1 MTTSSPEATAPSAW
15 SPPHLGETE
24 TVTVSS
30 IRATLDSARQKG
42 YDEGFEKGH
51 AEGLSKAQAITAD
64 LQQLWEAMAQPF
76 ARQEEALFKE
86 QCLLVSRI
94 AMAVLERELQTA
106 PASIEAALK
115 KALELQKSSA
125 QAIEIRVNSRD
136 LSRLEEVAPELLQNQ
151 PWRVEVDDDVMPGG
165 CRVQVDDSIVDAT
178 LEGRLT
184 AAIREAV
191 GLEIVAP
198 ASHAASASMESA
210 SPSEPPEPS
219 EPSELSEP
227 SEEGP

>member
-1 MTTSSPEATAPSAW
+1 MTTSSPEAATPNAW

-42 YDEGFEKGH
+42 FDEGFEKGH
-51 AEGLSKAQAITAD
+51 ADGLAKAQLITAD

-86 QCLLVSRI
+86 QCLLVSRV
-94 AMAVLERELQTA
+94 AMAVLERELQTE
-106 PASIEAALK
+106 PASIEAALI
-115 KALELQKSSA
+115 KALELLKSS
-125 QAIEIRVNSRD
+125 INVVEITVNSRD

-151 PWRVEVDDDVMPGG
+151 PWRVEVEDDLMPGG
-165 CRVQVDDSIVDAT
+165 CRIEVDDSVVDAT
-178 LEGRLT
+178 LEGRMM

-191 GLEIVAP
+191 GLELPPLSSQDASVP
-198 ASHAASASMESA
+198 A
-210 SPSEPPEPS
+210 EPALS
-219 EPSELSEP
+219 SELSE
-227 SEEGP
+227 GGT

>member
-1 MTTSSPEATAPSAW
+1 MTTSSPEAEAPSAW

-51 AEGLSKAQAITAD
+51 AEGLAKAQAITAD
-64 LQQLWEAMAQPF
+64 LEQLWEAMAQPF
-76 ARQEEALFKE
+76 ARQEEALFRE
-86 QCLLVSRI
+86 QCLLVSRV
-94 AMAVLERELQTA
+94 ATAVLERELQTE
-106 PASIEAALK
+106 PALIEAALE
-115 KALELQKSSA
+115 KALELLKIST
-125 QAIEIRVNSRD
+125 QAIEIYVNSFD
-136 LSRLEEVAPELLQNQ
+136 LTRLEEVAPELLQNQ

-165 CRVQVDDSIVDAT
+165 CRVQVGDSIVDAT

-184 AAIREAV
+184 AAIKEAV

-198 ASHAASASMESA
+198 ASHAASASAEPA
-210 SPSEPPEPS
+210 SPSDPAES
-219 EPSELSEP
+219 SEP
-227 SEEGP
+227 SEEGL

>member
-1 MTTSSPEATAPSAW
+1 MTTSSPEAAAPSAW

-51 AEGLSKAQAITAD
+51 AEGLAKAQAITAD

-76 ARQEEALFKE
+76 ARQEEALFRE
-86 QCLLVSRI
+86 QCLLVSRV
-94 AMAVLERELQTA
+94 AAAVLERELQTE
-106 PASIEAALK
+106 PALIEAALE
-115 KALELQKSSA
+115 KALELLKSST
-125 QAIEIRVNSRD
+125 QSIKIHVNSCD
-136 LSRLEEVAPELLQNQ
+136 LQRLEEVAPELLQNQ

-165 CRVQVDDSIVDAT
+165 CRVQVGDSIVDAT

-184 AAIREAV
+184 AAIKEAV
-191 GLEIVAP
+191 GLEVVAP
-198 ASHAASASMESA
+198 APIAASASTEPA
-210 SPSEPPEPS
+210 SPSES
-219 EPSELSEP
+219 SDSIEP
-227 SEEGP
+227 SEEGL

>member
-1 MTTSSPEATAPSAW
+1 MTTSSPEAAAPSAW

-51 AEGLSKAQAITAD
+51 SEGLAKAQVITAD

-76 ARQEEALFKE
+76 ARQEEALFRE
-86 QCLLVSRI
+86 QCLLVSRV
-94 AMAVLERELQTA
+94 ATAVLERELQTE
-106 PASIEAALK
+106 PASIEAAFE
-115 KALELQKSSA
+115 KALELLKESA
-125 QAIEIRVNSRD
+125 QAIEIIINSSD
-136 LSRLEEVAPELLQNQ
+136 ITRLEEVAPELLQNQ

-165 CRVQVDDSIVDAT
+165 CRVQVGDSIVDAT

-184 AAIREAV
+184 AAIKEAV

-198 ASHAASASMESA
+198 TSHAASASAEPA
-210 SPSEPPEPS
+210 SPSD
-219 EPSELSEP
+219 P
-227 SEEGP
+227 SEEGL

>member
-1 MTTSSPEATAPSAW
+1 MTTSSPEAEAPSAW

-51 AEGLSKAQAITAD
+51 AEGLAKAQAITAD

-76 ARQEEALFKE
+76 ARQEEALFRE
-86 QCLLVSRI
+86 QCLLVSRV
-94 AMAVLERELQTA
+94 AAAVLERELQTE
-106 PASIEAALK
+106 PALIEAALE
-115 KALELQKSSA
+115 KALKLLKNSA
-125 QAIEIRVNSRD
+125 QTIEIQVNSSDVR
-136 LSRLEEVAPELLQNQ
+136 RLEEVAPELLQNQ

-165 CRVQVDDSIVDAT
+165 CRVQVGDSIVDAT

-184 AAIREAV
+184 AAIKEAV

-198 ASHAASASMESA
+198 ASHAASASAEPA
-210 SPSEPPEPS
+210 SPSESS
-219 EPSELSEP
+219 EPREP
-227 SEEGP
+227 SEEGL

>member
-1 MTTSSPEATAPSAW
+1 MTTSSPEAAAPSAW

-42 YDEGFEKGH
+42 YDEGFEKGY
-51 AEGLSKAQAITAD
+51 AEGLAKAQAITAD

-86 QCLLVSRI
+86 QCLLVSRV
-94 AMAVLERELQTA
+94 AMAVLERELQTE

-115 KALELQKSSA
+115 KALELQKSSI
-125 QAIEIRVNSRD
+125 QPVEIMMNSRD
-136 LSRLEEVAPELLQNQ
+136 LSHLEGVAPELLQNQ
-151 PWRVEVDDDVMPGG
+151 PWRVEVDDDMMPGG
-165 CRVQVDDSIVDAT
+165 CRVQVGDSIVDAT

-198 ASHAASASMESA
+198 ASHAASAEPA
-210 SPSEPPEPS
+210 SPSAP
-219 EPSELSEP
+219 SEP
-227 SEEGP
+227 SEEGL